1 MPDNEGNIMTKI
13 SLVKC
18 TSYQYDEV
26 RASVGRALELLGGI
40 KNFIAPGQRVLIKPN
55 MLSNHHP
62 DKAITTHPVVLEA
75 VIEQVKSAGGV
86 PVVGDSPIGS
96 ARHIDEYWAI
106 TGFAEVC
113 RRQGADLVAFEKSG
127 ISKREI
133 NGRSYHLAS
142 PVMAADV
149 IINLP
154 KLKSHSLTL
163 LTCAVKNM
171 YGAVP
176 GLNKSMYHREAP
188 LPMDF
193 SRLLLDIYALT
204 KPRLNI
210 VDAIVGMDGNGP
222 SSGNPKQIGLVM
234 AGEDG
239 VAVDCMAT
247 HLMGMDPMKV
257 PTNLL
262 ARKIGLGETNL
273 KNIQLTGDNFA
284 VRNDFRWPPTWAYSF
299 IPSFLAKHA
308 AKLFWIRPAI
318 DPAKCVNCGACVESC
333 PTSAIS
339 SAEPTPEFN
348 YKLCINCLCCQ
359 EICPQHAVYR
369 QRSLIAKM
377 VR

>member
-1 MPDNEGNIMTKI
+1 MTKI
-13 SLVKC
+13 SVIKC
-18 TSYQYDEV
+18 SSYQSDV
-26 RASVGRALELLGGI
+26 IRAAVKRSLDLLGGI
-40 KNFIAPGQRVLIKPN
+40 SVFVKASQKVLIKPN
-55 MLSNHHP
+55 MLSYHHP
-62 DKAITTHPVVLEA
+62 DKAITTHPAFLEA
-75 VIEQVKSAGGV
+75 VIELVKSVGGI

-96 ARHIDEYWAI
+96 ARHIEEYWKV
-106 TGFAEVC
+106 TGFYEVC
-113 RRQGADLVAFEKSG
+113 KRQGAELVPFEKSG
-127 ISKREI
+127 VHKKPF
-133 NGRSYHLAS
+133 NGRNYHLAK
-142 PVMAADV
+142 PVLDADV

-154 KLKSHSLTL
+154 KLKTHNLTL

-193 SRLLLDIYALT
+193 SKLLLDIYTLA
-204 KPRLNI
+204 KPQLNI
-210 VDAIVGMDGNGP
+210 VDAIIGMDGNGP
-222 SSGNPKQIGLVM
+222 SAGDPKPIGMIM

-239 VAVDCMAT
+239 VAIDCLAA
-247 HLMGMDPMKV
+247 HLLGMDPMKV

-262 ARKIGLGETNL
+262 ARKFNLGETHL
-273 KNIQLTGDNFA
+273 KNIEMLGDA
-284 VRNDFRWPPTWAYSF
+284 IEVRKDFKWPPTWAYSF
-299 IPSFLAKHA
+299 IPSFLAKHL

-339 SAEPTPEFN
+339 SSEPTPVFN

-369 QRSLIAKM
+369 QRSLIAKL

>member
-1 MPDNEGNIMTKI
+1 MAKI
-13 SLVKC
+13 SLIKC
-18 TSYQYDEV
+18 GSYNSDEIKK
-26 RASVGRALELLGGI
+26 AVGRALELLGGMSAFV
-40 KNFIAPGQRVLIKPN
+40 KPGQKVLIKPN
-55 MLSNHHP
+55 MLSHHHP
-62 DKAITTHPVVLEA
+62 DKAITTHPVFLET
-75 VIEQVKSAGGV
+75 VIEQVKSAGGI
-86 PVVGDSPIGS
+86 PMIGDSPIGS
-96 ARHIDEYWAI
+96 ARHIEEYWKV
-106 TGFAEVC
+106 TGFEEVC
-113 RRQGADLVAFEKSG
+113 RRQGVQLVAFEKSG

-142 PVMAADV
+142 PVTEADV

-171 YGAVP
+171 YGSVP

-193 SRLLLDIYALT
+193 SRLLLDIYCLA

-210 VDAIVGMDGNGP
+210 VDAVIGMDGNGP
-222 SSGNPKQIGLVM
+222 SSGDPKPIGMIM

-239 VAVDCMAT
+239 VAIDCLAA
-247 HLMGMDPMKV
+247 HLMGAKPMKV

-262 ARKIGLGETNL
+262 ARKLKLGETDL
-273 KNIQLTGDNFA
+273 KKIETVGDIFE
-284 VRNDFRWPPTWAYSF
+284 VSKDFKWPPTWF
-299 IPSFLAKHA
+299 FRFVPPFLAKQA
-308 AKLFWIRPAI
+308 AKLFRIRPAI

-333 PTSAIS
+333 PTSAIFS
-339 SAEPTPEFN
+339 SEPVPAFN

-369 QRSLIAKM
+369 HRSLIAKM

>member
-1 MPDNEGNIMTKI
+1 MAKV
-13 SLVKC
+13 SLIKC
-18 TSYQYDEV
+18 GSYGFDEV
-26 RASVGRALELLGGI
+26 SAAVKRSLDLLGGI
-40 KNFIAPGQRVLIKPN
+40 SVFVKPGQKVLIKPN
-55 MLSNHHP
+55 MLSHHHP
-62 DKAITTHPVVLEA
+62 DKAITTHPVFLEA
-75 VIEQVKSAGGV
+75 VIEQVKAAGGV
-86 PVVGDSPIGS
+86 PSVGDSPIGS
-96 ARHIDEYWAI
+96 ARHIEEYWKI
-106 TGFAEVC
+106 TGFWEVC
-113 RRQGADLVAFEKSG
+113 QRQKVQLVAFERSG
-127 ISKREI
+127 VVQRNINEKKYHISR
-133 NGRSYHLAS
+133 
-142 PVMAADV
+142 PVDEADV
-149 IINLP
+149 IVNLP
-154 KLKSHSLTL
+154 KLKTHSLTL

-193 SRLLLDIYALT
+193 SRLLLDIYTLA

-210 VDAIVGMDGNGP
+210 VDAVIGMDGNGP
-222 SSGNPKQIGLVM
+222 SSGDPKPIGMIM
-234 AGEDG
+234 AGED
-239 VAVDCMAT
+239 AVSVDSLAA

-262 ARKIGLGETNL
+262 ARRLGIGETDLN
-273 KNIQLTGDNFA
+273 NIELLGDDFP
-284 VRNDFRWPPTWAYSF
+284 VIKDFRWPPTWAYSF
-299 IPSFLAKHA
+299 VPSFLARHA

-318 DPAKCVNCGACVESC
+318 DPSECINCGACVESC

-339 SAEPTPEFN
+339 SAEPTPVFN